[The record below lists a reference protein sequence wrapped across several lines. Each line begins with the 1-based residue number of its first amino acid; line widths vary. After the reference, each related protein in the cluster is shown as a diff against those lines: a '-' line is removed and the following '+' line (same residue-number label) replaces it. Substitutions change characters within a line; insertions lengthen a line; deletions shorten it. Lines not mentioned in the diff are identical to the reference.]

1 MDLFYVHISI
11 SFLLCVSFFRKKPQ
25 KHYISEALQERR
37 RPDLNRWILVLQTI
51 ALPLGY
57 CAMLYNYNKSINYSQ
72 SILICNLSHLMTPT
86 GIEPVLPPWKGDVLT
101 AWPWSR
107 VLSPLGVSNVS
118 DKKTPRVGLEPTTT
132 RLTAECS
139 TIELSRKI
147 SCFIS
152 YLRECCAF
160 SKSYKAKCEEIIY
173 SFKTEHWNLISYILT
188 SILLSYPKPLV
199 KPSTD

>member
-1 MDLFYVHISI
+1 
-11 SFLLCVSFFRKKPQ
+11 
-25 KHYISEALQERR
+25 
-37 RPDLNRWILVLQTI
+37 
-51 ALPLGY
+51 
-57 CAMLYNYNKSINYSQ
+57 
-72 SILICNLSHLMTPT
+72 MTPT

-107 VLSPLGVSNVS
+107 VLSPLGVSNVF

-152 YLRECCAF
+152 HLRECCAF

-188 SILLSYPKPLV
+188 YILFPIQNLWSSPRPISKCQLNTLLCLHLIPIYLVVFKGSYSFLRDI
-199 KPSTD
+199 SSWGGLHA

>member
-1 MDLFYVHISI
+1 MIGLEPITCWLQISCSANWATSAYDLW
-11 SFLLCVSFFRKKPQ
+11 LLTQR
-25 KHYISEALQERR
+25 IA
-37 RPDLNRWILVLQTI
+37 VL
-51 ALPLGY
+51 
-57 CAMLYNYNKSINYSQ
+57 K
-72 SILICNLSHLMTPT
+72 MTPT
-86 GIEPVLPPWKGDVLT
+86 GFEPVLPPWKGDVLT

-152 YLRECCAF
+152 DLRECSAF

>member
-1 MDLFYVHISI
+1 
-11 SFLLCVSFFRKKPQ
+11 
-25 KHYISEALQERR
+25 
-37 RPDLNRWILVLQTI
+37 
-51 ALPLGY
+51 
-57 CAMLYNYNKSINYSQ
+57 
-72 SILICNLSHLMTPT
+72 MTPT

-147 SCFIS
+147 SCFAS
-152 YLRECCAF
+152 YLRECYAF
-160 SKSYKAKCEEIIY
+160 SEKSYKAKCEEILFIPSKPNTEISSLYPNLHPFPIQNLWSSPRPISKCQLNTLLCLHLIPIY
-173 SFKTEHWNLISYILT
+173 LVVFKGSYSRRRDISSWGGLHA
-188 SILLSYPKPLV
+188 
-199 KPSTD
+199 

>member
-1 MDLFYVHISI
+1 
-11 SFLLCVSFFRKKPQ
+11 
-25 KHYISEALQERR
+25 
-37 RPDLNRWILVLQTI
+37 
-51 ALPLGY
+51 
-57 CAMLYNYNKSINYSQ
+57 
-72 SILICNLSHLMTPT
+72 MTPT

-152 YLRECCAF
+152 DLRECYAF
-160 SKSYKAKCEEIIY
+160 SEKSYKAKCEEILFIY
-173 SFKTEHWNLISYILT
+173 SFKTEHWNLNLYTLTYILLPIQNLWSSPRPISKCQLNT
-188 SILLSYPKPLV
+188 LLCLHLIPIYLVVFKGSYSFLRDI
-199 KPSTD
+199 SSWGGLHA

>member
-1 MDLFYVHISI
+1 
-11 SFLLCVSFFRKKPQ
+11 
-25 KHYISEALQERR
+25 
-37 RPDLNRWILVLQTI
+37 
-51 ALPLGY
+51 
-57 CAMLYNYNKSINYSQ
+57 
-72 SILICNLSHLMTPT
+72 MTPT

-139 TIELSRKI
+139 TIELSRNI

-152 YLRECCAF
+152 DLRECCAF
-160 SKSYKAKCEEIIY
+160 SKSYKAKCEENY
-173 SFKTEHWNLISYILT
+173 LFLQNRTLKSNLYILT
-188 SILLSYPKPLV
+188 YILFPIQNLWSSPRPISKCQLNTLLCLHLIPIYLVVFKGSYSFLRDI
-199 KPSTD
+199 SSWGGLHA

>member
-1 MDLFYVHISI
+1 
-11 SFLLCVSFFRKKPQ
+11 
-25 KHYISEALQERR
+25 
-37 RPDLNRWILVLQTI
+37 
-51 ALPLGY
+51 
-57 CAMLYNYNKSINYSQ
+57 
-72 SILICNLSHLMTPT
+72 MTPT

-152 YLRECCAF
+152 DLRECSAF

-188 SILLSYPKPLV
+188 SILFPIQNLWSSPRPISKCQLNTLLCLHLIPIYLVVFKGSYSFLRDI
-199 KPSTD
+199 SSWGGLHA

>member
-1 MDLFYVHISI
+1 MIGLEPITCWLQISCSANWATSAYDLW
-11 SFLLCVSFFRKKPQ
+11 LLTQR
-25 KHYISEALQERR
+25 IA
-37 RPDLNRWILVLQTI
+37 VL
-51 ALPLGY
+51 
-57 CAMLYNYNKSINYSQ
+57 K
-72 SILICNLSHLMTPT
+72 MTPT
-86 GIEPVLPPWKGDVLT
+86 GFEPVLPPWKGDVLT

-139 TIELSRKI
+139 TIELSRKV

-173 SFKTEHWNLISYILT
+173 SFKTEHWNFYLLYPNLHP
-188 SILLSYPKPLV
+188 LSYPKPLV